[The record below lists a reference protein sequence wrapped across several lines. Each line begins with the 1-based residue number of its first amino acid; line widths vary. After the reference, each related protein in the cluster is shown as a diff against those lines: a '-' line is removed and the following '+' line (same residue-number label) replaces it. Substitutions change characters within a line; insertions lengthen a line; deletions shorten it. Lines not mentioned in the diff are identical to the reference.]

1 MEYEKA
7 KINRLIEYKDTII
20 NDDIK
25 NDLEWILEQYNDYY
39 INNKEYKIRESEYNE
54 MLKKY
59 YDIEDDKKFLKERLQ
74 KIKHKYTV
82 LRRIYRELKLNY
94 KDCCKK

>member
-20 NDDIK
+20 DDDIK
-25 NDLEWILEQYNDYY
+25 KDLEWILEQYNDYY

>member
-7 KINRLIEYKDTII
+7 KINRLIEYKDTIVD
-20 NDDIK
+20 DDIK

-39 INNKEYKIRESEYNE
+39 INDKEYKIRESEYNE

-82 LRRIYRELKLNY
+82 LRRIYRELELNY
-94 KDCCKK
+94 KDSCKK

>member
-7 KINRLIEYKDTII
+7 KINRLIEYKDTIVD
-20 NDDIK
+20 DDIK